1 MWATL
6 SALFA
11 SVDFVVTLVALVGF
25 VLMFLTGGLP
35 IRRGPGEGLVAVV
48 MAAGTRKAATLR
60 QI

>member
-25 VLMFLTGGLP
+25 VLMFLTGGLS
-35 IRRGPGEGLVAVV
+35 IRRGREKGWWPW
-48 MAAGTRKAATLR
+48 
-60 QI
+60 